1 MVTPSWGS
9 FQKPQPREEESQSEE
24 MISEGG
30 LDVQKNDRPKPQ
42 WGNFQSPSTY
52 QGEIDPTEEE
62 STIGY
67 LVRNLTQS
75 ASRIGEQFIG
85 ARGNVEKMGRDVL
98 TNYPQAGGLLSWGLS
113 ELLGPEKWEKA
124 VKGVDG
130 KSQIFPTSENIK
142 EISQKATGGYTKPK
156 TPGEEKVQGVIEDI
170 GSTIRGRPSSLRNAA
185 VNNLG
190 IPLAANAVKET
201 VSGLGFGED
210 KAMIAKLGV
219 WTGLTL
225 LGNVNAPQY
234 ASQLTNQ
241 GRNGIPETANFDIP
255 RLQQRLTALSND
267 PHLLNADPRSALARQ
282 KIADIQR
289 DLANGQTSLRSLMT
303 TYDGVNASKRD
314 AGLFQLSR
322 GDQRFARGAIDRVR
336 DTVRDEILDAG
347 GSFPEAVRNWQS
359 GIQAWAVIH
368 QSNGM
373 KSWIESIAKG
383 PYAKALTGPAA
394 ALFGLGSYGALQHPA
409 IAATTTAL
417 GAGVNKAYQ
426 TAYRVWNN
434 ENLSRYYWN
443 AISAAQS
450 ENIPAFVNNYH
461 KLNKGLKESK
471 SVPVKVKAKT
481 KKD

>member
-9 FQKPQPREEESQSEE
+9 FQKPQPREKESQSEE
-24 MISEGG
+24 IINEDES
-30 LDVQKNDRPKPQ
+30 DVQKNERPQPQ

-75 ASRIGEQFIG
+75 ASRIGEQIIG

-113 ELLGPEKWEKA
+113 ELLGPEKWEKT

-156 TPGEEKVQGVIEDI
+156 TPGEEKAQGVIEDI
-170 GSTIRGRPSSLRNAA
+170 GSTIRGRPSSLRNVA

-190 IPLAANAVKET
+190 IPLAANAVKQT
-201 VSGLGFGED
+201 VTGLGFGED
-210 KAMIAKLGV
+210 KGTIAKLGV
-219 WTGLTL
+219 WTALSL

-241 GRNGIPETANFDIP
+241 GRNGIPQTANIDIP
-255 RLQQRLTALSND
+255 RLQARLQALSND
-267 PHLLNADPRSALARQ
+267 PNLLHADPRSALARQ
-282 KIADIQR
+282 EIANIER

-303 TYDGVNASKRD
+303 TYDGVNAAKRD
-314 AGLFQLSR
+314 AGLFNLSK
-322 GDQRFARGAIDRVR
+322 GDQRFARRTIDRVR
-336 DTVRDEILDAG
+336 DTVREEILNAG
-347 GSFPEAVRNWQS
+347 AAYPEAIRNWQS

-373 KSWIESIAKG
+373 KSWIQSLSKG
-383 PYAKALTGPAA
+383 PYAKALSGPAA
-394 ALFGLGSYGALQHPA
+394 ALFGLGGYGAAQHPA
-409 IAATTTAL
+409 IAAATATL
-417 GAGVNKAYQ
+417 GAGANKAYE

-434 ENLSRYYWN
+434 NDLARYYWN

-461 KLNKGLKESK
+461 KLNKGLKDKK
-471 SVPVKVKAKT
+471 SVPVEVKAKT